1 VDPAARALAKDVPRA
16 SVCQEDGCNIRG
28 CVAITSL
35 IFARKL
41 MEHTLI
47 LASDSCSTE
56 ESFEFQTAVTSV
68 TRHDLPRS
76 APRELR
82 AA

>member
-35 IFARKL
+35 TFARKL

-47 LASDSCSTE
+47 LALDCSTE